1 MRHGRA
7 AKQCIRLGAIG
18 HFCGCYRRL
27 TNPNYNSRSYCN
39 SYSYCNSNTYTNG
52 NADSDANTDAN
63 CNANCNANRDDHTGT
78 NCETYAAPAAASYLA
93 AEAIRRDFR
102 AIS

>member
-1 MRHGRA
+1 VRRRRA

-18 HFCGCYRRL
+18 HFCGCQRRL
-27 TNPNYNSRSYCN
+27 TNAHTDGNG
-39 SYSYCNSNTYTNG
+39 YSDSH
-52 NADSDANTDAN
+52 ADSDANTDAN
-63 CNANCNANRDDHTGT
+63 CNANSDDHTGT
-78 NCETYAAPAAASYLA
+78 DCETYAAPAAASYVA